1 MATNNKVYK
10 NKNISKSTKSRIKK
24 LEKENLRL
32 EIENAELR
40 DKLIRYGE
48 DPNQLSFDFEI
59 EKTSKND
66 FEVKKPMIYESPD
79 GGETIY
85 GRRAG
90 DKVREQFNRECD

>member
-10 NKNISKSTKSRIKK
+10 NKNISKSTKSRIIK
-24 LEKENLRL
+24 LEKENLIL
-32 EIENAELR
+32 EIENAELKYQLYR
-40 DKLIRYGE
+40 LGE
-48 DPNQLSFDFEI
+48 NPNQLNLDFEI
-59 EKTSKND
+59 DKTSKID

-90 DKVREQFNRECD
+90 DSVREQFNRECD

>member
-24 LEKENLRL
+24 LEKENLIL
-32 EIENAELR
+32 EIENAELKDQLYR
-40 DKLIRYGE
+40 LGE
-48 DPNQLSFDFEI
+48 NPNQLNLDFEI
-59 EKTSKND
+59 DKTSKID

-79 GGETIY
+79 GGKTVY

-90 DKVREQFNRECD
+90 DYENRKKLDLMG